1 MVQMDKEY
9 SDRIKEL
16 QSVYN
21 DAKMLNQKGEKIS
34 PNVDLNSLYTYLWY
48 EKRDV
53 CKRILFHQVFT
64 Q

>member
-1 MVQMDKEY
+1 MDKEY

>member
-1 MVQMDKEY
+1 MDKEY

-34 PNVDLNSLYTYLWY
+34 PNVDLNSLYTYSWY

>member
-1 MVQMDKEY
+1 MDKEY

-21 DAKMLNQKGEKIS
+21 DAKMLNIKGEKLS
-34 PNVDLNSLYTYLWY
+34 PNVDLNSLYTYSWY

-53 CKRILFHQVFT
+53 CK
-64 Q
+64 